1 MTTHWGCAIVW
12 VALAGCS
19 SCGRTHE
26 PAAPTANLPL
36 VLVADVELPGGA
48 TRFDYQDID
57 VEQGHLVLAHM
68 NDASVLVLKLAD
80 GSVERLLPNIPTARG
95 VVVGDGRI
103 FITSSPSQVVIVD
116 GKSLHEL
123 ARVQT
128 GNAPDGVGYDAIDKI
143 LATSDQ
149 KDGAISLIAESGSGK
164 RSQIVLGV
172 ETGNVVFD
180 AARHVFW
187 IAVVGKSPP
196 NQLVAVEPL
205 AGTIKARLPLPGCDG
220 AHGVRIHPNGKTAYV
235 ACEDNA
241 TLVRVELDGAHA
253 VVTAPTG
260 ADPDVMSVDPGLGL
274 LYVAAESGDLVVFDT
289 NKAGLVAVDREHPG
303 DASHSVAVDPATHRV
318 FFPLQSGPN
327 GKPVLRIMR
336 PR

>member
-1 MTTHWGCAIVW
+1 MNTHWGCAIVW
-12 VALAGCS
+12 VVLAGCS

-57 VEQGHLVLAHM
+57 AEQGHLVLAHM

-149 KDGAISLIAESGSGK
+149 SPAAASARRSCSAWRPAMSCSTPHATSFGSPSSGSLHRINSSPWN
-164 RSQIVLGV
+164 RSQARSKRGSHCPDATVLTAC
-172 ETGNVVFD
+172 EFT
-180 AARHVFW
+180 
-187 IAVVGKSPP
+187 
-196 NQLVAVEPL
+196 Q
-205 AGTIKARLPLPGCDG
+205 TARLRMSR
-220 AHGVRIHPNGKTAYV
+220 AKTMPHWCAS
-235 ACEDNA
+235 NS
-241 TLVRVELDGAHA
+241 
-253 VVTAPTG
+253 TARTPSS
-260 ADPDVMSVDPGLGL
+260 P
-274 LYVAAESGDLVVFDT
+274 
-289 NKAGLVAVDREHPG
+289 
-303 DASHSVAVDPATHRV
+303 
-318 FFPLQSGPN
+318 
-327 GKPVLRIMR
+327 R
-336 PR
+336 PRAPILTS